1 MSENY
6 VIDVNGKRT
15 TFDIRISDQ
24 NGTYS
29 SSGVRDD
36 INALRT
42 SSLGFMDLVNQ
53 FNQRSFTRVVVT
65 DDHRDF
71 PGSLATA
78 AGISS
83 LTSSE
88 VNFPSYSSGTL
99 YIMLSNDVVS
109 VDSNTGRTI
118 TVAEQVVHAM
128 GHAVLGPSYLFDRTE
143 EAAVRELE
151 TSIFEALGITPVGL
165 SRAIPIETN
174 EGTVYFSPRPGSE
187 CFLAGTPIDMW
198 PGADGKA
205 WQKPIEDI
213 RPDDW
218 VVSYDEDGKL
228 VPGRVSRTMQN
239 RVKHILDVHGL
250 MMTPGHVTYC
260 AKVEGEDNKFGDS
273 HVPVLDILRSDG
285 AMMKK
290 DGSLIRASTGAPV
303 GSLEDRKIWAV
314 SGPKIGNQI
323 TVADKGQI
331 RLGTRFIM
339 EDGSVLSVLDMI
351 ARMGAMLN
359 QDGVLV
365 YNMSDK
371 AGFVFH
377 WEHTPMLPKPE
388 DYVLQRSALTLN
400 DIYAVDEWE
409 AVRPRMPAPVTGES
423 GPSFPRRSDV
433 HYAASPRGEDVRP
446 PNIPLSMRNHPNQ
459 PTMSRQQRRALKRK
473 QQKAQTS
480 AAKRAQKAKRAAT
493 LH

>member
-1 MSENY
+1 MPVATIGATINPA
-6 VIDVNGKRT
+6 VG
-15 TFDIRISDQ
+15 
-24 NGTYS
+24 
-29 SSGVRDD
+29 GVG
-36 INALRT
+36 I
-42 SSLGFMDLVNQ
+42 
-53 FNQRSFTRVVVT
+53 
-65 DDHRDF
+65 
-71 PGSLATA
+71 
-78 AGISS
+78 ISS
-83 LTSSE
+83 
-88 VNFPSYSSGTL
+88 TL
-99 YIMLSNDVVS
+99 GEFDGIYKNEPTVE
-109 VDSNTGRTI
+109 TGRRGASVVLDVDDATYANVKAWA
-118 TVAEQVVHAM
+118 TSQVGEQYNYGLFTDACNHFVQRAYELAGFTGGYGAQFSFENVLDHTGFIWSGIQDAPEY
-128 GHAVLGPSYLFDRTE
+128 VLGLQKWRTVDPQTGDVSYVDGPL
-143 EAAVRELE
+143 
-151 TSIFEALGITPVGL
+151 
-165 SRAIPIETN
+165 
-174 EGTVYFSPRPGSE
+174 YRPPTE